1 MKRSVKKLET
11 LRKIMITIATILT
24 GIAFVIMIPATCPW
38 LGWIVFAIAIGFW
51 LIVGDLS
58 EEISKRTR
66 R

>member
-11 LRKIMITIATILT
+11 LRKVMIAIATILT
-24 GIAFVIMIPATCPW
+24 AIAFVIMIPAACPVV
-38 LGWIVFAIAIGFW
+38 GWIVLAAAIGFW
-51 LIVGDLS
+51 LVVGDLS